1 MYGGVWRGAGVALA
15 LAVGLPMA
23 AGSVRAADLG
33 GDCCADLE
41 ERVAELEATTA
52 RKGNRK
58 VSLTVSGWVNEAVF
72 FWDDGTERNVYVGT
86 NKLEQ
91 SRFKFA
97 GEAKIDKDISAGY
110 TIEIGVVANDSGSWD
125 QTDPARR
132 AGVFTLRKSNWWVKS
147 KTYGK
152 LTVGLEGTST
162 YHLLDDA
169 DFTQTRSFADAL
181 GPGVGIGSFFT
192 RSDGVTGPRWSDIMR
207 GFDNST
213 PGQSGRRNIVRYDSP
228 EVGGFVATAS
238 WGEDDLWDV
247 ALIYKGEI
255 RDFKI
260 AGRVGYGNSTD
271 PTASN
276 CGGPTADFEC
286 EWGGA
291 AATVQHT
298 PTGLYV
304 YGGYGK
310 QTIKSLPGGLDSD
323 STTWFVQPGIE
334 KQWNAL
340 GLTTV
345 FGEYRHDDAGAN
357 PGTSLG
363 SDLDFWGAG
372 IAQGIE
378 KADMLLYALY
388 RHGDGEY
395 VKASGAL
402 TKLDDFDL
410 VVTGAKMNF

>member
-1 MYGGVWRGAGVALA
+1 MYGGVWGASFALA
-15 LAVGLPMA
+15 LGMGLSMA
-23 AGSVRAADLG
+23 AAPTRAADLG

-97 GEAKIDKDISAGY
+97 GEAKIDKDLSAGY
-110 TIEIGVVANDSGSWD
+110 TLEIGVVANDSGSWD
-125 QTDPARR
+125 QDSPSRNS
-132 AGVFTLRKSNWWVKS
+132 GVFTLRKSNWWVKS

-181 GPGVGIGSFFT
+181 GAGVALGSFRT
-192 RSDGVTGPRWSDIMR
+192 RSNGAVGPRWSEIMR
-207 GFDNST
+207 GYDNST

-228 EVGGFVATAS
+228 EFGGFVATAS

-247 ALIYKGEI
+247 ALIYKGEFK
-255 RDFKI
+255 DFKL
-260 AGRVGYGNSTD
+260 AGRIGYGNSTD

-276 CGGPTADFEC
+276 CGGTAVDFEC

-291 AATVQHT
+291 AATLQHT
-298 PTGLYV
+298 PTGLYL
-304 YGGYGK
+304 YGGYGQ
-310 QTIKSLPGGLDSD
+310 QTIKSLPGTLDKD

-334 KQWNAL
+334 KKWNDL
-340 GLTTV
+340 GKTTV
-345 FGEYRHDDAGAN
+345 FGEYRHDEAGAN
-357 PGTSLG
+357 QGTSLG
-363 SDLDFWGAG
+363 ADLTFWAAG
-372 IAQGIE
+372 VAQGIE

-395 VKASGAL
+395 VTAAGAL

-410 VVTGAKMNF
+410 VITGAKLNF

>member
-1 MYGGVWRGAGVALA
+1 M
-15 LAVGLPMA
+15 GLLTA
-23 AGSVRAADLG
+23 AAPVRAADLG

-41 ERVAELEATTA
+41 ERVADLEATTA

-72 FWDDGTERNVYVGT
+72 FWDDGTEKNVYVGT

-97 GEAKIDKDISAGY
+97 GEAKIDKELSAGY
-110 TIEIGVVANDSGSWD
+110 TIEIGVVADDSGSWD
-125 QTDPARR
+125 QNNSSRN

-181 GPGVGIGSFFT
+181 GSGVALGSFFT
-192 RSDGVTGPRWSDIMR
+192 RSGGTPGPRWSDIMR

-213 PGQSGRRNIVRYDSP
+213 PGQSTRRNIARYDSP
-228 EVGGFVATAS
+228 EFGGFVATAS

-247 ALIYKGEI
+247 ALIYKGEFH
-255 RDFKI
+255 DFKL

-271 PTASN
+271 PAASN
-276 CGGPTADFEC
+276 CGGPAADFEC

-291 AATVQHT
+291 AATLQHT
-298 PTGLYV
+298 PTGLYI

-310 QTIKSLPGGLDSD
+310 QTIKSLPGTYDKD
-323 STTWFVQPGIE
+323 STVWFVQPGIE
-334 KQWNAL
+334 KKWNDL
-340 GLTTV
+340 GKTTI

-357 PGTSLG
+357 PAASLG
-363 SDLDFWGAG
+363 ADLDFWGAG

-378 KADMLLYALY
+378 KADLLLYALY
-388 RHGDGEY
+388 RHGSGDY
-395 VKASGAL
+395 VKTDGTP
-402 TKLDDFDL
+402 TKLDDFDML
-410 VVTGAKMNF
+410 ITGAKMNF

>member
-1 MYGGVWRGAGVALA
+1 MYGGVWGGINLALVLGAGLLVATA
-15 LAVGLPMA
+15 PAH
-23 AGSVRAADLG
+23 AADLG

-41 ERVAELEATTA
+41 ERIADLEATTA

-72 FWDDGTERNVYVGT
+72 LWDDGTEKNVYVGT

-91 SRFKFA
+91 SRFKFS
-97 GEAKIDKDISAGY
+97 GDAKIDKELSAGY

-125 QTDPARR
+125 QDGPQRN

-181 GPGVGIGSFFT
+181 GAGVALGSFRT
-192 RSDGVTGPRWSDIMR
+192 RSDGVAGPRWSAIMR

-213 PGQSGRRNIVRYDSP
+213 PGQSGRRNIARYDSP
-228 EVGGFVATAS
+228 EFGGFVATAS

-247 ALIYKGEI
+247 ALIYKGEFE
-255 RDFKI
+255 DFKL

-276 CGGPTADFEC
+276 CGGPHCELRVRMGRRRCYNSAYADRIVPL
-286 EWGGA
+286 WRLRQADHQISAGHARQRQHRLVRA
-291 AATVQHT
+291 AR
-298 PTGLYV
+298 YR
-304 YGGYGK
+304 
-310 QTIKSLPGGLDSD
+310 
-323 STTWFVQPGIE
+323 E
-334 KQWNAL
+334 KVE
-340 GLTTV
+340 LT
-345 FGEYRHDDAGAN
+345 RQDD
-357 PGTSLG
+357 
-363 SDLDFWGAG
+363 DL
-372 IAQGIE
+372 
-378 KADMLLYALY
+378 
-388 RHGDGEY
+388 R
-395 VKASGAL
+395 
-402 TKLDDFDL
+402 
-410 VVTGAKMNF
+410 